1 MSTQIDI
8 NADLGE
14 EAGHDDE
21 LLPYISSVNIACGA
35 HAGDTAIMQ
44 ALVIKAAQRGI
55 AIGAHPGY
63 EDRAHFGRRNMQLSA
78 EEIHRLVKNQLL
90 LLEACCQAAGARMH
104 HVKLHGALY
113 NQSAVDPVLAAA
125 ACRAI
130 ADVNPS
136 LRVLGLSG
144 SLFLQVAASQ
154 GLRPVAE
161 VFADRHYTDAAT
173 LVPREQPGALIDE
186 TEEAVAQALQLV
198 CRQSVNTLSGKTI
211 AIKAESVCVHGDG
224 PHAVDFA
231 KQLHRALTQLS
242 IRIQP
247 V

>member
-1 MSTQIDI
+1 MSKQIDI

-35 HAGDTAIMQ
+35 HAGNTAIMQ

-63 EDRAHFGRRNMQLSA
+63 EDRTHFGRRNMQLPP

-130 ADVNPS
+130 AEVNPS
-136 LRVLGLSG
+136 LHVLGLSG

-161 VFADRHYTDAAT
+161 VFADRHYTDAGT

-186 TEEAVAQALQLV
+186 AEEAVAQALQLV

-211 AIKAESVCVHGDG
+211 AIKAESICLHGDG